1 MKLIRTRTD
10 ATPATTSETP
20 PRHTWKLLVVDDEP
34 DMRALT
40 RINLKGFRFA
50 ERDLE
55 ILEAA
60 SAREA
65 QELLKSH
72 PDIAVA
78 LVDVVMETDDAGL
91 KLVEHIRQKLDNKM
105 IRLVIRTGQP
115 GVAPERYVIDN
126 FDIDDYKDKTELTA
140 TRLYTT
146 VRSAI
151 KAYRDLK
158 TIDLNR
164 IGLAQVLAAAPELY
178 RISSSSL
185 NNFFEG
191 VLTQIVGLCH
201 LADMS
206 FISTID
212 GLIATFDG
220 REVMIQATTG
230 PVTDQQRFEEIRREC
245 VDAVT
250 HGNLPEKIRQRGM
263 VIPLTLGVQPVGF
276 VYVEPTRELAPGDL
290 DLLKVMAQQCSSAL
304 ENLRLHLNLKTAYD
318 NAIDMLAE
326 IAEFKDKTTGQHIQR
341 IDAYT
346 RLVAVELGISEDEA
360 ALYGKASRLH
370 DVGKIG
376 IPDEILRKRGKLTVG
391 EFEVMKTHV
400 TIGASILSHDPSLAM
415 AREVAQSHHERW
427 DGTGYPHGLSGEDI
441 PVLARVCAIAD
452 VFDALTSTRPYKHPW
467 TFEEAIDYLHEGAGS
482 NFDPGAVA
490 AFDRA
495 LPEILRIREL
505 YRDDIIDPNQII
517 NLPESVY
524 RPNGWVAWD
533 ESLSVGIDVIDEH
546 HRYLFDLTNELFDVV
561 NAKRGSRDVARVLK
575 ALEQYAQVHFRAE
588 ERMMAHHAYGEQDR
602 QHAQHRDFEIKLDQ
616 FYGELHDNPLTARF
630 DVLIYLRDWLIK
642 HIKLEDAK
650 LKELVTAS

>member
-1 MKLIRTRTD
+1 MKLIRSKPQD
-10 ATPATTSETP
+10 ETLVRDGGSA
-20 PRHTWKLLVVDDEP
+20 RHAWKVLVVDDEA
-34 DMRALT
+34 DIRALT
-40 RINLKGFRFA
+40 RLNLKGFSFDGR
-50 ERDLE
+50 E
-55 ILEAA
+55 IEFLEAA
-60 SAREA
+60 SAYEA
-65 QELLKSH
+65 RQILEAH
-72 PDIAVA
+72 DDIAVA

-245 VDAVT
+245 VAAVT

-304 ENLRLHLNLKTAYD
+304 ENLRQHLNLKTAYD
-318 NAIDMLAE
+318 NANDMLAE
-326 IAEFKDKTTGQHIQR
+326 IAE
-341 IDAYT
+341 Y
-346 RLVAVELGISEDEA
+346 
-360 ALYGKASRLH
+360 
-370 DVGKIG
+370 
-376 IPDEILRKRGKLTVG
+376 
-391 EFEVMKTHV
+391 
-400 TIGASILSHDPSLAM
+400 
-415 AREVAQSHHERW
+415 
-427 DGTGYPHGLSGEDI
+427 
-441 PVLARVCAIAD
+441 
-452 VFDALTSTRPYKHPW
+452 
-467 TFEEAIDYLHEGAGS
+467 
-482 NFDPGAVA
+482 
-490 AFDRA
+490 
-495 LPEILRIREL
+495 
-505 YRDDIIDPNQII
+505 
-517 NLPESVY
+517 
-524 RPNGWVAWD
+524 
-533 ESLSVGIDVIDEH
+533 
-546 HRYLFDLTNELFDVV
+546 
-561 NAKRGSRDVARVLK
+561 
-575 ALEQYAQVHFRAE
+575 
-588 ERMMAHHAYGEQDR
+588 
-602 QHAQHRDFEIKLDQ
+602 
-616 FYGELHDNPLTARF
+616 
-630 DVLIYLRDWLIK
+630 
-642 HIKLEDAK
+642 
-650 LKELVTAS
+650 